1 MPKALV
7 LGGLTAAILTA
18 VAVALPG
25 ADKPAAKP
33 APKADEAA
41 VGRTRDTV
49 KMLDN
54 IYKNAVVLITETYVN
69 KEDDVSAGTAAV
81 ELFKRVAKDGSHQV
95 RLIDVT
101 GQPYDEKNV
110 AADDFDR
117 AGVDRLKAGE
127 SYYDQVVEID
137 GKPQLRAMT
146 AIPVVMEKCVMCH
159 AHYKSV
165 KKGAAVGALTY
176 TLPIK

>member
-1 MPKALV
+1 MHKALAV
-7 LGGLTAAILTA
+7 SGLTAAILTA
-18 VAVALPG
+18 VAVTLPG

-33 APKADEAA
+33 DEAA
-41 VGRTRDTV
+41 VERTRDTV
-49 KMLDN
+49 RLLDN
-54 IYKNAVVLITETYVN
+54 VYKNAVVLITETYVHD
-69 KEDDVSAGTAAV
+69 EDDVSAGTAAV

-101 GQPYDEKNV
+101 GEPYADKNV
-110 AADDFDR
+110 AADDFDN
-117 AGVDRLKAGE
+117 AGVKRLKAGE
-127 SYYDQVVEID
+127 TYYDEVVDVD

-159 AHYKSV
+159 PHYKNV
-165 KKGAAVGALTY
+165 KPGEAIGALTY